1 MKPEEKLS
9 GTRYCLAKRGQE
21 YVIFQSN
28 KGEFTVD
35 LTDAKDATFRVEWLN
50 INADKPV
57 TGKPVTG
64 GAVLTFTTPFPGPAT
79 LLLKR
84 M

>member
-9 GTRYCLAKRGQE
+9 GTRYCLARRGHE

-35 LTDAKDATFRVEWLN
+35 LTDAKDASFRVEWLN
-50 INADKPV
+50 INADKPI
-57 TGKPVTG
+57 TGQAVTG
-64 GAVLTFTTPFPGPAT
+64 GAVRTFTTPFAGPAA

>member
-9 GTRYCLAKRGQE
+9 GTRYCLAKRGHE

-28 KGEFTVD
+28 KGEFNVD
-35 LTDAKDATFRVEWLN
+35 LTDARDVTFRVEWLN
-50 INADKPV
+50 INIDKPV
-57 TGKPVTG
+57 TGKPVAG
-64 GAVLTFTTPFPGPAT
+64 GAERTFTTPFAGPAV

>member
-1 MKPEEKLS
+1 
-9 GTRYCLAKRGQE
+9 
-21 YVIFQSN
+21 VIFQSN

-35 LTDAKDATFRVEWLN
+35 LTDAGDATFRVEWLN
-50 INADKPV
+50 LNTDKPV
-57 TGKPVTG
+57 TGKSVTG
-64 GAVLTFTTPFPGPAT
+64 GAVRTFTTPFAGPAS